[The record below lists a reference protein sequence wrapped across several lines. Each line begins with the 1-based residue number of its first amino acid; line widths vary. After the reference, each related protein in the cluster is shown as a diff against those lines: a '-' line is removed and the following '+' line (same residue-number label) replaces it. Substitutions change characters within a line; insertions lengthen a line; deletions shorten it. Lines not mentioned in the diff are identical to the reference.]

1 MNQRI
6 TTVTKTIKG
15 LLANQEILSLTGNV
29 SLSLFGLVNFMLIAR
44 LLDKQQFGEY
54 TLYIATASLIEM
66 FRYGFTHSSLIKF
79 LPGTSG
85 YEKENLIGSNF
96 ALGLTLALFFSVLL
110 FLVGLAFPSAI
121 KHAGYGVFFAWFPV
135 MNIISFPFNNSFTI
149 LQAHADFKRIL
160 LLRLFNGT
168 GFLIF
173 LSVVM
178 ISSISISLDNI
189 ILYQLMLM
197 LAGSVFVTIRK
208 WDGVRY
214 LKLTTRPTIKKL
226 FNFGKFSTLSFLG
239 TNLLRSADTYLIS
252 FSSLGIAAVATYAIP
267 MKLNE
272 LLQIPLRSFSST
284 LYPALSKAIN
294 TGNIAQFRYQIYS
307 RTGFLT
313 ILFLPLVIFGF
324 VFSELFVLLL
334 AGRDYLTLD
343 PVVGVTASTL
353 FKIFILYGVLL
364 PVDRFTGIALD
375 ALNKPHLNSAKIGIM
390 LVANIIGDILALW
403 YFKSLLLVAMAS
415 IVFMLAGSLM
425 GLYLL
430 NKEVALNYRFFFR
443 FGWKTFSEKVNHIIN
458 TIFKVLKG
466 R

>member
-6 TTVTKTIKG
+6 KTITKTIRA
-15 LLANQEILSLTGNV
+15 LLANQEVLSLTGNV
-29 SLSLFGLVNFMLIAR
+29 SLSLFGLINFMMIAR

-54 TLYIATASLIEM
+54 TLYIATASLVEM

-79 LPGTSG
+79 LPGTTG
-85 YEKENLIGSNF
+85 NEKENLIGSNF
-96 ALGLTLALFFSVLL
+96 ALGLALALFFSITL
-110 FLVGLAFPSAI
+110 FLIGLAFPLAI
-121 KHAGYGVFFAWFPV
+121 KHAGYAVFFAWFPV
-135 MNIISFPFNNSFTI
+135 MNIISFPFNNSFTL

-160 LLRLFNGT
+160 MLRLFNGT

-173 LSVVM
+173 LS
-178 ISSISISLDNI
+178 
-189 ILYQLMLM
+189 
-197 LAGSVFVTIRK
+197 FVTISSFSVSLEHIILVQLILMLLGSIFVTLKK

-214 LKLTTRPTIKKL
+214 IKLTSRSTIRKL
-226 FNFGKFSTLSFLG
+226 FNFGKYSTLSFLG

-252 FSSLGIAAVATYAIP
+252 FSSLGITAVATYAIP

-324 VFSELFVLLL
+324 FFSELFVLIL
-334 AGRDYLTLD
+334 AGRDYLVMD
-343 PVVGVTASTL
+343 PAIGVTASTL

-375 ALNKPHLNSAKIGIM
+375 ALNKPHLNSAKIGLM
-390 LVANIIGDILALW
+390 LVANIIGDVLALW
-403 YFKSLLLVAMAS
+403 YFKSLLLVAIAS
-415 IVFMLAGSLM
+415 IIFMLAGSLM

-430 NKEVALNYRFFFR
+430 NKEVTLNYRFFIR
-443 FGWKTFSEKVNHIIN
+443 FGWKTFFEKVTNIIN
-458 TIFKVLKG
+458 TLKKVLKG
-466 R
+466 

>member
-6 TTVTKTIKG
+6 KTITKTIRA
-15 LLANQEILSLTGNV
+15 LLANQEVLSLTGNV
-29 SLSLFGLVNFMLIAR
+29 SLSLFGLINFMMIAR

-54 TLYIATASLIEM
+54 TLYIATASLVEM

-79 LPGTSG
+79 LPGTTG

-96 ALGLTLALFFSVLL
+96 ALGLALALFFSITL
-110 FLVGLAFPSAI
+110 FLIGLAFPLAI
-121 KHAGYGVFFAWFPV
+121 KHAGYAVFFAWFPV
-135 MNIISFPFNNSFTI
+135 MNIISFPFNNSFTL

-160 LLRLFNGT
+160 MLRLFNGT

-173 LSVVM
+173 LS
-178 ISSISISLDNI
+178 
-189 ILYQLMLM
+189 
-197 LAGSVFVTIRK
+197 FVTISSFSVSLEHIILVQLILMLLGSIFVTLKK

-214 LKLTTRPTIKKL
+214 IKLTSRSTIRKL
-226 FNFGKFSTLSFLG
+226 FNFGKYSTLSFLG

-252 FSSLGIAAVATYAIP
+252 FSSLGITAVATYAIP

-324 VFSELFVLLL
+324 FFSELFVLIL
-334 AGRDYLTLD
+334 AGRDYLVMD
-343 PVVGVTASTL
+343 PAIGVTASTL

-390 LVANIIGDILALW
+390 LVANIIGDVLALW
-403 YFKSLLLVAMAS
+403 YFKSLLLVAIAS
-415 IVFMLAGSLM
+415 IIFMLAGSLM

-430 NKEVALNYRFFFR
+430 NKEVTLNYRFFIR
-443 FGWKTFSEKVNHIIN
+443 FGWKTFFEKVTNIIN
-458 TIFKVLKG
+458 TLKKVLKG
-466 R
+466 